1 MKRRAGLRAL
11 VAFGAFVCAGCA
23 SELPPPPRAPQLSA
37 PGDALPA
44 DLDCVVRVDLLRV
57 RSALGPAALAGLR
70 RGAAATATDLAEGWI
85 ADAIERSDVALL
97 AFRPEFGAGGPD
109 NVIVLRGRYEGVK
122 PPLGPNAWGPA
133 VDLGGDVRRFDR
145 LGPAPRSS
153 PARLYVF
160 RDEQLVFVSAAEID
174 AVEAVLEGGR
184 AASTVQ
190 PPARGVLAFAA
201 RLRGAQRTFGK
212 RFPILASALG
222 DARAV
227 SGSLEVR
234 GDGLVGEVA
243 LELETDEQA
252 TRVAE
257 LVRAVATVL
266 GAGESRWAGPARATT
281 LESAG
286 HFAVLRAVLSREE
299 LAGFLPQGE

>member
-1 MKRRAGLRAL
+1 MKRRASLRAL
-11 VAFGAFVCAGCA
+11 CAIGAFAGAGCA
-23 SELPPPPRAPQLSA
+23 SELPPPPRAPQLSL

-70 RGAAATATDLAEGWI
+70 REAATTSKDLSEAWI
-85 ADAIERSDVALL
+85 AEAIERSDVALV
-97 AFRPEFGAGGPD
+97 AFRPELAGSGVD
-109 NVIVLRGRYEGVK
+109 NVIVLRGRFEGVK
-122 PPLGPNAWGPA
+122 PPVGADGWAPA

-145 LGPAPRSS
+145 SGTLPRSS
-153 PARLYVF
+153 PARLYAF
-160 RDEQLVFVSAAEID
+160 RDEQLVFVSTAEID

-184 AASTVQ
+184 APSSVQ

-201 RLRGAQRTFGK
+201 RLRGVRQAVGQ

-227 SGSLEVR
+227 TGSLEIR
-234 GDGLVGEVA
+234 GDELAGEVA
-243 LELETDEQA
+243 LELESDEQA
-252 TRVAE
+252 TQAAE
-257 LVRAVATVL
+257 LARSMAAVL
-266 GAGESRWAGPARATT
+266 GAGDSRWAAPARATT

-286 HFAVLRAVLSREE
+286 HFAVLRSSLSRAE
-299 LAGFLPQGE
+299 LAAFLPQGE